1 MVEALEKKSPAV
13 LSLDTSEGSE
23 QEVISV
29 PVDKHVAELK
39 KADAKHKLVK
49 AHA

>member
-1 MVEALEKKSPAV
+1 MVEALEKKSPAL
-13 LSLDTSEGSE
+13 LSIESTEGE
-23 QEVISV
+23 KDIVQV